1 MTSLTPGL
9 RLDQFQLDA
18 GSCLVILPDLPAHA
32 EAQSNHVVL
41 LTVSRATAFD
51 VVQQGCLQGTALPRE
66 KGEYQGQP
74 VTARGHDWLSPLVLK
89 VP

>member
-1 MTSLTPGL
+1 VTLLTPGL

-18 GSCLVILPDLPAHA
+18 GSCLVVFPYFPAHA

-41 LTVSRATAFD
+41 FTVPRATAFD
-51 VVQQGCLQGTALPRE
+51 VVSQGCLQGTTLSRKKEVPKSQPGTA
-66 KGEYQGQP
+66 GQ
-74 VTARGHDWLSPLVLK
+74 DWLSPLVLQ